1 MEKHNGKIEA
11 ISKGVN
17 KGTLFIMEMEMALVE
32 EAQSEQDSLE
42 GSVLKVLQPSDAIS
56 VNVRNAVT
64 KKVS

>member
-1 MEKHNGKIEA
+1 MEKHNGKIEV
-11 ISKGVN
+11 ISKGSD
-17 KGTLFIMEMEMALVE
+17 KGTLFIMEMKMALVE

>member
-11 ISKGVN
+11 ISKGAN
-17 KGTLFIMEMEMALVE
+17 KGTLFIMEMKMALVE